1 MSHARRLSQEEE
13 RSLLERLVAR
23 DERALGELYDLLAPW
38 VLGVAARILGD
49 DDEAEDVLGAV
60 FEQVWS
66 RIHLHDPT
74 RGPLVPWVLSIARN
88 RSVDQLRR
96 RRRWWRK
103 AERVEREYLTDG
115 DQSLTTADAPGA
127 EAAVPGWPVHRAV
140 HQALAGLPPEQRR
153 VVVLAYFEGLSHM
166 EIARRTGDPLGTVKT
181 RLRLAHGKLE
191 DALVHLRD
199 WTG

>member
-13 RSLLERLVAR
+13 RSLLERLLAR

-38 VLGVAARILGD
+38 VLGLATRIVGD
-49 DDEAEDVLGAV
+49 EDDAEEVLGAV

-66 RIHLHDPT
+66 RIHLHDPR

-88 RSVDQLRR
+88 RSVDLLRR
-96 RRRWWRK
+96 RRRWSRK
-103 AERVEREYLTDG
+103 AQHVEREWLAV
-115 DQSLTTADAPGA
+115 ADEVVDRSDA

-140 HQALAGLPPEQRR
+140 HQALAELPPEQRR
-153 VVVLAYFEGLSHM
+153 VVVLAYFDGLSHA

-181 RLRLAHGKLE
+181 RLRLAHRKLE

-199 WTG
+199 WTE